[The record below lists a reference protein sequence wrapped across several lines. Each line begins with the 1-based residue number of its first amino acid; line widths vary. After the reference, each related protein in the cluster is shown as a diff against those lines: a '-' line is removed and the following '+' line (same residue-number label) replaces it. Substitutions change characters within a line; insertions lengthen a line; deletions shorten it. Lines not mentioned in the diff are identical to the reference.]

1 VKFGAG
7 ACSGKGPLV
16 WEIQIAEHAPMFL
29 RKHRKSANGEI
40 YEYWTLCETVRTQI
54 EGVLKMRTRKT

>member
-1 VKFGAG
+1 
-7 ACSGKGPLV
+7 
-16 WEIQIAEHAPMFL
+16 MFL